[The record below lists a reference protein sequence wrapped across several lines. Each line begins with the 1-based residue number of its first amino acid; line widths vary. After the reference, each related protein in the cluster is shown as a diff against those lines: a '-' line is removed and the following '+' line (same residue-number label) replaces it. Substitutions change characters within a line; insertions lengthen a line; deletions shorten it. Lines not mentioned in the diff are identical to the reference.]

1 LKSRLRVLFVVPSLR
16 HGGAEM
22 QVVHLVNGLDAAKFE
37 PHLLYYDKGDALRGR
52 VDTAKVRICRLHKTG
67 RFGLPLA
74 SALARLI
81 DERKIDVVH
90 CTLQYS
96 LFLAWM
102 ARISARSKPALVCA
116 IHTTINR
123 GLYEEMFDRV
133 LYRRLFRACKALIF
147 VCRSQ
152 CEHWLRKY
160 PELESRAHVVFNG
173 IDTKTF
179 DPARSGNGAKIRESF
194 GIPDDGRLVACV
206 AAFRPEKGHDLLVT
220 AFGKALEQCPQAY
233 LLLAGDGPTRQSV
246 ERLVSELGL
255 APRVKFAG
263 AIDDVRALL
272 AASDA
277 TVLASTAVET
287 FSMAML
293 ESMAMGVPVVA
304 TDMGGTRE
312 AVWDGKTGLIVPPDD
327 VPALAR
333 ALVRLLGDD
342 ERRRT
347 FGASARKLV
356 LERFTEEQMIRET
369 ERILDIARPGKPR
382 AQSA

>member
-1 LKSRLRVLFVVPSLR
+1 MPSLR

-52 VDTAKVRICRLHKTG
+52 IDTAKVRIYRLRKTG
-67 RFGLPLA
+67 RFGFDLA
-74 SALARLI
+74 SALARII
-81 DERKIDVVH
+81 DEREIDIVH

-102 ARISARSKPALVCA
+102 ARMRARRTPALVCA

-123 GLYEEMFDRV
+123 SLYEEAFDRV
-133 LYRRLFRACKALIF
+133 LYRRLFRACEALIF

-152 CEHWLRKY
+152 RAHWLSKY
-160 PELESRAHVVFNG
+160 PELSSKAHVVFNG

-194 GIPDDGRLVACV
+194 GIPDDGKLVACV

-220 AFGKALEQCPQAY
+220 AFGNALEECPRAY
-233 LLLAGDGPTRQSV
+233 LLLAGDGPTRHGV
-246 ERLVSELGL
+246 ERLVSKLGIGS
-255 APRVKFAG
+255 RVKFAG
-263 AIDDVRALL
+263 ATDDVRALL

-312 AVWDGKTGLIVPPDD
+312 AVRDGETGRIVPPND
-327 VPALAR
+327 VPALTR
-333 ALVRLLGDD
+333 ALAHLLRDDGQRKAFGDN
-342 ERRRT
+342 
-347 FGASARKLV
+347 ARKLV
-356 LERFTEEQMIRET
+356 LERFTEEQMIQAT
-369 ERILDIARPGKPR
+369 ERILDIARPDR
-382 AQSA
+382 LQAQSA